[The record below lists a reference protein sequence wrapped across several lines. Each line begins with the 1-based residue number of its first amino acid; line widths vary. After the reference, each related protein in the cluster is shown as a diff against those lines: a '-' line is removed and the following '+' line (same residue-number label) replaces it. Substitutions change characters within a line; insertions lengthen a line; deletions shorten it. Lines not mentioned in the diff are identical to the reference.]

1 MKVSKQERK
10 MFSRC
15 KWCTTCDKDSLTN
28 QTLLRL
34 PWTLFQLWLTFRF
47 CYPSLHCLTLA
58 WTLLSQFNQKVP
70 PLNICWGFS
79 SSTTPLGTSGHP
91 CLPSVRILSGWF
103 GQNHPPFPT
112 PPTSNAS
119 LSQSFSIQWTLP
131 CSLAINSHVPI
142 EFNLN
147 LPPNGDHWGSPTP
160 ITITPSLN
168 SLPYC
173 TLTSVTELLLFFNS
187 LKNFFLNTYLIRGRK
202 WK

>member
-34 PWTLFQLWLTFRF
+34 PWTLFQLWLTSRF

-119 LSQSFSIQWTLP
+119 LSLSHSP
-131 CSLAINSHVPI
+131 SNEHSLAP
-142 EFNLN
+142 
-147 LPPNGDHWGSPTP
+147 W
-160 ITITPSLN
+160 PSIPMCPLTSISI
-168 SLPYC
+168 SLPME
-173 TLTSVTELLLFFNS
+173 TTEVVLHLLP
-187 LKNFFLNTYLIRGRK
+187 
-202 WK
+202 